1 MATDIDSQ
9 VAEGQEDEMK
19 IGYTLSSEEF
29 SAPEL
34 LRYAAGA
41 EEAGFDF
48 VGISDH
54 FAPWTETQGN
64 SPFSWTVIGALSQV
78 TERMEVFVEVVCPIM
93 RYHPAIVA
101 QAAATSASLLEG
113 RFVLG
118 LGTGELLNE
127 HIVGRGW
134 PRVGVRREMLSEA
147 IDIIRKLW
155 RGGMVSHNGQYF
167 QLDDAKIYSLPRELP
182 KIVVSAFGPKALAL
196 AASKG
201 DGLVSLM
208 PDRKVIEQFDEQGG
222 AGKPKYGQ
230 MHVCYAHDEDE
241 ARQTA
246 YKYWPVAGVAR
257 PLMSELRLPSYF
269 QEAAETIDE
278 QTATKSVVLG
288 PDPRTYVEQIR
299 KFREAGYDHVYM
311 HQIGPNQREFLEF
324 CRRELRPELES
335 VLANGEQAESWA
347 WRAEER
353 QLLFRESL
361 DEADRDGEAN

>member
-1 MATDIDSQ
+1 
-9 VAEGQEDEMK
+9 MK

-34 LRYAAGA
+34 LKHAGWA
-41 EEAGFDF
+41 EAAGFDF

-54 FAPWTETQGN
+54 FSPWTETQGN

-101 QAAATSASLLEG
+101 QAAATSATLLEG

-127 HIVGRGW
+127 HIMGRGW

-147 IDIIRKLW
+147 VDIIRKLW
-155 RGGMVSHNGQYF
+155 GGGMVSHSGKYF
-167 QLDDAKIYSLPRELP
+167 QLEDAKIYSLPRELP
-182 KIVVSAFGPKALAL
+182 KIVVSAFGPKSLGL
-196 AASKG
+196 AATKG

-208 PDRKVIEQFDEQGG
+208 PDRQVIKQFNEQGG

-230 MHVCYAHDEDE
+230 VHVCFAQSEDE

-257 PLMSELRLPSYF
+257 SLMSELRLPSYF
-269 QEAAETIDE
+269 QEAADTIDE
-278 QTATKSVVLG
+278 RTATKSVVLG
-288 PDPRTYVEQIR
+288 PDPWAYMDQVL
-299 KFREAGYDHVYM
+299 KFSEAGYDHVYM

-324 CRRELRPELES
+324 CRRELLPEMQS
-335 VLANGEQAESWA
+335 MTRGEVESWG
-347 WRAEER
+347 RRRVEER

-361 DEADRDGEAN
+361 DETDRNGDA